1 MMGLEP
7 TTFCMAMAGVRT
19 RSVAFAQTACLQRL
33 RVVRANGSEPERT
46 RTNERTFAKQDQPE
60 FEQALRGSVVFR
72 LATHGAATPRSA
84 ASAGTDTSAGPQQ
97 MTPKN

>member
-7 TTFCMAMAGVRT
+7 TTFCMAKVGERSQPCADVAKELDSQPLLSAQRT
-19 RSVAFAQTACLQRL
+19 R
-33 RVVRANGSEPERT
+33 ANPNER
-46 RTNERTFAKQDQPE
+46 RTFAKQDQPE
-60 FEQALRGSVVFR
+60 FEQAVRGSVVFR

-84 ASAGTDTSAGPQQ
+84 ASAGTDTSAEPKQ